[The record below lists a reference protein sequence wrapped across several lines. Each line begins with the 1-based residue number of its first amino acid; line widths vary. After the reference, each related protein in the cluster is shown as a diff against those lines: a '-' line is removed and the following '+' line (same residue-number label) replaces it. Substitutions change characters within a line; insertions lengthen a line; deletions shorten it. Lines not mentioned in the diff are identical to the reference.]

1 MNLPNML
8 TLARFVLIPVFVY
21 VVFCYPGEASG
32 LVAGMVIFA
41 FAGLTDLLDG
51 YIARRYNMVTTWGKL
66 MDPLA
71 DKLMLITVLISLSIK
86 QLIPPFVVIVVIVKE
101 LMIIVGAAFLYKARK
116 VVVQANYFGK
126 AASTAFFLAVVAVI
140 FDVLYA
146 EIILLAALLATL
158 IALVQYF
165 YIAFLKNERT

>member
-8 TLARFVLIPVFVY
+8 TLARFALIPVFIY
-21 VVFCYPGEASG
+21 VVFCFPRGASG
-32 LVAGMVIFA
+32 LVTGMVIFV

-51 YIARRYNMVTTWGKL
+51 YIARRFSMVTTWGKL

-71 DKLMLITVLISLSIK
+71 DKLMLITVLISLTMK

-101 LMIIVGAAFLYKARK
+101 LLIIVGAAFLYKSRK

-126 AASTAFFLAVVAVI
+126 AASIAFFLAVVAVI
-140 FDVLYA
+140 FDILYA
-146 EIILLAALLATL
+146 EIILLAALLAAI

>member
-8 TLARFVLIPVFVY
+8 TLARFALIPVFIY
-21 VVFCYPGEASG
+21 VVFCFPGAASG
-32 LVAGMVIFA
+32 LVAGMAIFA

-51 YIARRYNMVTTWGKL
+51 YIARRFNMVTTWGKL

-71 DKLMLITVLISLSIK
+71 DKLMLITVLISLTIK

-101 LMIIVGAAFLYKARK
+101 LLIIVGAAFLYKSRK

-140 FDVLYA
+140 FDILYA
-146 EIILLAALLATL
+146 EIILLAALLAAI